1 MLKYKKLYYT
11 NERMDIFMLGSLL
24 TRIREEKGLSK
35 TTLADLTGINV
46 GHLTH
51 IEKGERKPSPNAL
64 KDICKALEIP
74 YQPISYTFDKEL
86 DEDQKRFNLVESIPY
101 KTVPL
106 VSNIEDMVV
115 CPSSFSNVSIAFRVP
130 DDTMKASAPK
140 GSIVFLEFST
150 IPLHRELGL
159 FKYENSILLRRIV
172 YRKNKV
178 ILKSDNLLVRDIVV
192 EDNSK
197 FTIIGKV
204 YVEN

>member
-1 MLKYKKLYYT
+1 
-11 NERMDIFMLGSLL
+11 MLGSLL
-24 TRIREEKGLSK
+24 TYIREQKGLSK

-64 KDICKALEIP
+64 RDICKALDVP

-86 DEDQKRFNLVESIPY
+86 DEDQKRFNLIESVPY
-101 KTVPL
+101 NTVPL
-106 VSNIEDMVV
+106 VSNIEDMIV
-115 CPSSFSNVSIAFRVP
+115 CPSSFSNASIAFKVF
-130 DDTMKASAPK
+130 DDSMKASAPK
-140 GSIVFLEFST
+140 GSIAFLEFNT
-150 IPLHRELGL
+150 IPLHKELGL
-159 FKYENSILLRRIV
+159 FKYENSILLRKIV

-178 ILKSDNLLVRDIVV
+178 LLKSDNLLVRDIVI

-197 FTIIGKV
+197 FSIIGKV